1 MNVNELRD
9 RVLEISHNEVAPDT
23 NLKVKALSW
32 LNSAYQELV
41 SDSLP
46 YLEQLLEVS
55 SSITL
60 ISGVGV
66 LPSNLSRILK
76 VMDRDAN
83 HVLQQISQAD
93 AVEKDVTG
101 DVTGSPQYYWIEAG
115 SIFTYPKYSGDLKV
129 VYLKQV
135 SDLEDGD
142 LESDIVIPKQFHHGL
157 VWGGLV
163 WSSIFER
170 GFSSQGDL
178 KLFQLK
184 WEEVKRE
191 LKLSLASQP
200 AKTMRVKAYD
210 VA

>member
-9 RVLEISHNEVAPDT
+9 RILEISHNEVAPDT
-23 NLKVKALSW
+23 NLQIKALAW
-32 LNSAYQELV
+32 LNSAYQELI

-46 YLEQLLEVS
+46 YLTQFLETS
-55 SSITL
+55 SSAVLDEGTGTL
-60 ISGVGV
+60 
-66 LPSNLSRILK
+66 PDNLTRVLK
-76 VMDRDAN
+76 VIDKN
-83 HVLQQISQAD
+83 TNYVLKQISQAQ
-93 AVEKDVTG
+93 AIENI
-101 DVTGSPQYYWIEAG
+101 TGSPKYHWVEGIN
-115 SIFTYPKYSGDLKV
+115 ICTYPKSTGTLKI

-135 SDLEDGD
+135 NDLEDGG
-142 LESDIVIPKQFHHGL
+142 LESEIFIPKQFHHGL

-184 WEEVKRE
+184 WEDVKRE

-200 AKTMRVKAYD
+200 TKNLRVKPYD
-210 VA
+210 LDLA